1 MALNKYLIL
10 RLALVE
16 PDFKI
21 SKVLNIIIT
30 VCVCVCMCGVG
41 ALNGDVWV
49 ILGSN

>member
-21 SKVLNIIIT
+21 SEVLNIIIT
-30 VCVCVCMCGVG
+30 VCVYVWGGGIEWGCMGHFR
-41 ALNGDVWV
+41 L
-49 ILGSN
+49 